1 MLRRHYN
8 NFVRSTSPTKTI
20 ASNRISGE
28 EARKLYL
35 EEVGQVQEN
44 QVRPSGNANVNAQ
57 NVSQIK
63 HTRKPDSLDVSN
75 LKLFT
80 SVQDNDIDSLKHIL
94 DACPDKINTVD
105 EYGWNLLMIACQ
117 AKSYEAVKE
126 LLKRGIDITV
136 QDKAGN
142 SAQSLIIK
150 NKSSYLADIL
160 LSHVSSCGQPKKT
173 NVYDVKEIKHKKRHK
188 ELFICEICDGK
199 TFDSK
204 DEHLSSTI
212 HNIKASKGRKI
223 PTNYVIPQSNK
234 GYQIMLK
241 TGWNKEIGLGPDGS
255 GKKYPI
261 KAVQKNDKK
270 GLGHEQ
276 KRLKSSNGEST
287 KQQIK
292 KHEKNVNEKNRR
304 FEINF
309 RREFY

>member
-1 MLRRHYN
+1 MLGRDYN
-8 NFVRSTSPTKTI
+8 NFVRSTSSKII

-35 EEVGQVQEN
+35 EEVGQVREN
-44 QVRPSGNANVNAQ
+44 HERLSGNANVNTQ
-57 NVSQIK
+57 NVS
-63 HTRKPDSLDVSN
+63 HTKRKRNLDSLYVSN

-80 SVQDNDIDSLKHIL
+80 SVQENDIDTLRQIL
-94 DACPDKINTVD
+94 DAYPDKVNTVD
-105 EYGWNLLMIACQ
+105 EYGWSLLMIACQ

-126 LLKRGIDITV
+126 LLKRGIDTTV

-142 SAQSLIIK
+142 SAKSLIIK

-160 LSHVSSCGQPKKT
+160 LSHISSCSQLKKI
-173 NVYDVKEIKHKKRHK
+173 NVYVKEIKHKMRHK
-188 ELFICEICDGK
+188 ELYVCNICDGK
-199 TFDSK
+199 TFDNK

-212 HNIKASKGRKI
+212 HNIKASIGRKL

-241 TGWNKEIGLGPDGS
+241 AGWDKETGLGPDGS
-255 GKKYPI
+255 GNRYPI
-261 KAVQKNDKK
+261 KTVQKNDKK

-276 KRLKSSNGEST
+276 KRLKSSNDEST

-292 KHEKNVNEKNRR
+292 KHEENVYEKNRR
-304 FEINF
+304 IEINF